1 MFKNSLNFDMLHVYV
16 DVIDIYIDYV
26 DKFEFFRHNGMT
38 EKTCILAGLPSLL
51 ISYFMEKITL
61 N

>member
-1 MFKNSLNFDMLHVYV
+1 MLHVYV

-51 ISYFMEKITL
+51 ISFFMEKITL